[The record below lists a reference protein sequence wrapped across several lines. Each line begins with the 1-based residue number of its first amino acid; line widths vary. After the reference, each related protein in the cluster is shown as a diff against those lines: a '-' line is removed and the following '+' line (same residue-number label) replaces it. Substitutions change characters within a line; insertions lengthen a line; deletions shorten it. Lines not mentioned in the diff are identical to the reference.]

1 MNIFITDLNPFKAA
15 KNLCDAHV
23 IKMIVES
30 CQLLST
36 QDRLNG
42 LTENRYKITHINHP
56 CRKCLSN
63 EFNYIWL
70 QYHLYGLCKEY
81 TYRFGKIHKSQS
93 LLEKYWLRKDSDVLY
108 TNKFDFLENY
118 YELLQCTSFP
128 QCVTFDFKNSSTDIF
143 DVMKAYRNYYKSK
156 QYTLKRF
163 NYTKRNIPDW
173 MKK

>member
-1 MNIFITDLNPFKAA
+1 MNIFVTDLNPFKAA

-36 QDRLNG
+36 QDRLKG
-42 LTENRYKITHINHP
+42 LTESRYKITHMNHP
-56 CRKCLSN
+56 CRKCLTN

-93 LLEKYWLRKDSDVLY
+93 LLEKYWLRKDSDELY
-108 TNKFDFLENY
+108 THKVDFLENY

-128 QCVTFDFKNSSTDIF
+128 QAMNNEFKNNSTDIF
-143 DVMKAYRNYYKSK
+143 DVVKAYRNYYHFKKNNLSK
-156 QYTLKRF
+156 FK
-163 NYTKRNIPDW
+163 YTKRNQPKW
-173 MKK
+173 L